1 VRAVEWRVLGPL
13 EVVGDGRPHGGSP
26 VELGGPKQRAV
37 LALLI
42 AAAGRTVSVD
52 RLVDEVWGEDPPP
65 KVMSS
70 LQAYVANLRRAVEP
84 DRPARAPAALLV
96 TRPPG
101 YALLAD
107 PACVDAAVFGRRA
120 ALGHDLL
127 ATEPAVAAAE
137 LEAALALWRG
147 DAYADVAALAPSLA
161 AESTRLE
168 QLRLLALEDRWQAEV
183 DLGAH
188 ARAVPE
194 LEALLAG
201 HPLRERAW
209 CLLAL
214 ALYRSQRQADA
225 LGALARAR
233 TLLAE
238 ELGLDPGEALRR
250 LEEQV
255 LRQDPELTG
264 PPAAAHRAVPTASLA
279 SRPAPPAGPS
289 ELPPAAHTLVG
300 RDAPLA
306 ALAGAFVD
314 AAAGRGR
321 LVLVSGEAG
330 IGKTRL
336 AEAAVATATA
346 MGLTTAWGRAEES
359 GAAPPL
365 WPWTEA
371 LPALVAGEPREAES
385 TFRLA
390 ERLTSLL
397 AEEGPLLVVL
407 DDVHWADRDTLRLL
421 RHVGPA
427 LRELPAVVLV
437 TLRESEAD
445 WGPSVADALGELA
458 RTGPLRLPL
467 TGLSAE
473 EVAHY
478 VASRHGTVAPEVA
491 RALRER
497 TEGNPFYVG
506 QLVDLLESD
515 HRLADAPSVAALQ
528 VPDGVRDVVRQR
540 LARLPDAARSLLTT
554 ASVVGRSFDL
564 DVVEEAGDLDEEA
577 LLDGLEAVL
586 LSGLV
591 VDDADGRYRFVHALV
606 QEAVYQRIPAP
617 RRARR
622 HAMVAAAITG
632 LRPDADRDHAA
643 EVAAHHARAGA
654 EHVRRAWEWAVR
666 AAEQARRS
674 AAPEECARWFGE
686 AAELV
691 GRDRTAV
698 PADRHA
704 LAVEHVR
711 ALVRAGKVVE
721 AWDVVVS
728 VGRDALDAGDVL
740 ATAELAVS
748 VDSTLWNWRQYGYSD
763 PEAVRL
769 LEDLLGVVS
778 AGDPIDEP
786 VLRARLLVTL
796 AMEVYWVDPARSERL
811 VDEALAAAPD
821 DGRDPR
827 VLAMLEVAH
836 LCCQR
841 VPLTERRVVIAERLV
856 QGARASGDR
865 EAEARG
871 LLLRGSDLL
880 GLGRFAQGWA
890 DLAAARDLAAR
901 IGLPTVDVIARYG
914 ELLRPL
920 AEGDRTECERLLREV
935 TAIHRRTTIVSSDVL
950 EPLLLLCVA
959 VVYGDADLLERCA
972 SVMPPSSMRDL
983 GAYAEVLRGRP
994 EVARSA
1000 CPPFAETGAV
1010 PGDFLWLYITS
1021 LRALLRAAVGDV
1033 EACHALLAELEPYRD
1048 RPVWAG
1054 TGIGLLGWTTY
1065 PLGLLRRAVG
1075 DLEGSVCDLREAL
1088 ARSEEH
1094 GWHAFV
1100 VHAAHQLSRT
1110 LALRGAPG
1118 DAEEALALAARA
1130 VPLAERLGIMLPPG

>member
-1 VRAVEWRVLGPL
+1 MQWRVLGPL
-13 EVVGDGRPHGGSP
+13 EVVHHARPHGP
-26 VELGGPKQRAV
+26 MELGGPKQRAV

-52 RLVDEVWGEDPPP
+52 RLVDEVWGEDSPP
-65 KVMSS
+65 KVMTS

-84 DRPARAPAALLV
+84 DRPARAPAAVLV

-107 PACVDAAVFGRRA
+107 AADVDAAGFGRRA
-120 ALGHDLL
+120 ALGHELL
-127 ATEPAVAAAE
+127 ATDPATAAAE
-137 LEAALALWRG
+137 LAAALALWRG

-161 AESTRLE
+161 AEATRLE

-183 DLGAH
+183 DLGGH

-194 LEALLAG
+194 LEALLAA

-225 LGALARAR
+225 LAALGRAR
-233 TLLAE
+233 TLLAQ
-238 ELGLDPGEALRR
+238 ELGLDPGEQLRR

-255 LRQDPELTG
+255 LRQDPALAALPAPSAKG
-264 PPAAAHRAVPTASLA
+264 ASRLPPPASVGKAEPL
-279 SRPAPPAGPS
+279 
-289 ELPPAAHTLVG
+289 PAADPLVG

-336 AEAAVATATA
+336 AEAAVATAAA

-365 WPWTEA
+365 WPWSQA
-371 LPALVAGEPREAES
+371 LPALLAGRPPEAEG

-407 DDVHWADRDTLRLL
+407 DDLHWADRDTLRLL

-437 TLRESEAD
+437 TLRESEGD

-458 RTGPLRLPL
+458 RTAPLRLPL
-467 TGLSAE
+467 GGLSE
-473 EVAHY
+473 QEVARY
-478 VASRHGTVAPEVA
+478 VAARHGEVAPEVA
-491 RALRER
+491 RALRAR

-506 QLVDLLESD
+506 QLVDLLEKD
-515 HRLADAPSVAALQ
+515 HRLSDAPSVAMLE

-554 ASVVGRSFDL
+554 AAVVGRSFDL

-577 LLDGLEAVL
+577 LVDGLEAAL

-606 QEAVYQRIPAP
+606 QEAVYQRLPAP

-622 HAMVAAAITG
+622 HAMVAAAIEA
-632 LRPDADRDHAA
+632 LRPEAGRDHAA
-643 EVAAHHARAGA
+643 EVAGHHARAGA

-674 AAPEECARWFGE
+674 AAPEECARWYGE

-691 GRDRTAV
+691 VRDRTAG
-698 PADRHA
+698 AAERHR
-704 LAVEHVR
+704 LAVDHVR

-721 AWDVVVS
+721 AWDVVVG
-728 VGRDALDAGDVL
+728 VGREAFDDGTVL
-740 ATAELAVS
+740 AAAELAVS
-748 VDSTLWNWRQYGYSD
+748 VDSTLWNWRPYGYSD
-763 PEAVRL
+763 PAAVRL
-769 LEDLLGVVS
+769 LEDLLAAVPVDGA
-778 AGDPIDEP
+778 AGGGDP

-796 AMEVYWVDPARSERL
+796 AMEVYWVDPGRSEQL
-811 VDEALAAAPD
+811 VGQALATAPD
-821 DGRDPR
+821 QGTDPR

-836 LCCQR
+836 LCSQR
-841 VPLTERRVVIAERLV
+841 VPLTRRRAAIAERLAE
-856 QGARASGDR
+856 GARASGDR

-871 LLLRGSDLL
+871 LLLRGTDRLA
-880 GLGRFAQGWA
+880 LGRFADGWA

-901 IGLPTVDVIARYG
+901 LGLPTVDVIARYA

-920 AEGDRTECERLLREV
+920 AEGDRAACERLLREV
-935 TAIHRRTTIVSSDVL
+935 TPLHRRTTIVSSDVL
-950 EPLLLLCVA
+950 EPLFLLCVA

-972 SVMPPSSMRDL
+972 QVMPPSPMQEF
-983 GAYAEVLRGRP
+983 GAYAEVLRGD
-994 EVARSA
+994 VDAARRA
-1000 CPPFAETGAV
+1000 CPPLEETAPV

-1033 EACHALLAELEPYRD
+1033 ASCRVLLAELEPFAD
-1048 RPVWAG
+1048 WPVWAG
-1054 TGIGLLGWTTY
+1054 TGVGVLGWTTY
-1065 PLGLLRRAVG
+1065 PLGVLRRAVG
-1075 DLEGSVCDLREAL
+1075 DLDGSVHDLRDAL
-1088 ARSEEH
+1088 ARSEEQ

-1100 VHAAHQLSRT
+1100 AHAAHQLSRT

-1118 DAEEALALAARA
+1118 DVEESVALAARA
-1130 VPLAERLGIMLPPG
+1130 GSLAGRLGVVLPPA